1 MSLIYSPKPPL
12 ISPEVDQSHE
22 GNEVDNTREEEKEV
36 YVEDVQEEEDME
48 VNLDLPPNF
57 DEYEDDEGA
66 CEVLKEEAIEQEKEK
81 EVADCLEEVEVKTDE
96 SEMLSLSTS
105 YPQKN
110 HEHLSLFLTSGEL
123 LPKVSKFEIGDC
135 KEWVQPKSEGS
146 PSNHIQIGV
155 GNEWKGAFKTKKDLF
170 KWLVLF
176 QPNHVLKI

>member
-1 MSLIYSPKPPL
+1 MRKEAKQPL
-12 ISPEVDQSHE
+12 FSPEANQGHE
-22 GNEVDNTREEEKEV
+22 SNEVDNTREEEKEA
-36 YVEDVQEEEDME
+36 YMEDVQEEEDME
-48 VNLDLPPNF
+48 VNLDQPQKF

-146 PSNHIQIGV
+146 PSNHIQIDV

-176 QPNHVLKI
+176 QPNHVPKI